1 MRKIVDRIAK
11 IAGISEECAQRVWDI
26 CCKQWDC
33 EQKVKEVVSVNSKEF
48 LIPFIPPQTRVVSN
62 IPTLLNKISV
72 FETHPVKLETLWI
85 VDCGVVF
92 LSFLPAN
99 QILYVF
105 SSSSSSSSS

>member
-11 IAGISEECAQRVWDI
+11 IAGISEECAQRAWDI

-33 EQKVKEVVSVNSKEF
+33 EQKVEEVVSVNRKEF

-62 IPTLLNKISV
+62 IPTLLDKISV
-72 FETHPVKLETLWI
+72 FETHPVKLETVWI

-92 LSFLPAN
+92 LSFLPVN
-99 QILYVF
+99 HKLYVL
-105 SSSSSSSSS
+105 SSS